1 MFLKYYDEESRSLRY
16 VGHFIVAYRQCM
28 SAYTSECLKLI
39 GLPEGTPLRFYE
51 VFFLSIFSI
60 LLITYFSR
68 IPGGCTGSH
77 PSY

>member
-51 VFFLSIFSI
+51 VFF
-60 LLITYFSR
+60 
-68 IPGGCTGSH
+68 
-77 PSY
+77 